1 MLGFVK
7 TRVVKT
13 NGDFAAKGR
22 NFAYTDPS
30 RRLFSDSVLVSENA
44 GGANFVHDDKRMLF
58 FDYGLGKTCLKDL
71 ADSQSVVIL
80 ENGSPKSSTFHNET
94 VILSRRVNTPSGR
107 VSEFAL
113 GDTKFF
119 KPLKR
124 LDRIDGYS
132 LLQRWEGYL
141 VVTSTQQN
149 SLLGY
154 KISDN
159 SVVWKVDELQGQKIF
174 EISVLFRSEHKLYL
188 TINKHLI
195 AEIDVRTGEVIR
207 TWSNEY
213 FHNPG
218 YRLQLSEKDTM
229 IRYGERN
236 CLLFNKTRIG
246 LLYSEGYREINL
258 ETGEV
263 TQENLRQYF
272 RDERVS
278 PFTNTT
284 IYTHKNLILFSSQ
297 YTNVEENRMDFS
309 FGAFDPKTRKVVA
322 RYNFAPGEVGKG
334 IKGPVANDQQ
344 VFILDFNNHLHLFDI
359 V

>member
-13 NGDFAAKGR
+13 NGDFAVGGR
-22 NFAYTDPS
+22 NFANTSQDGKLYINGSHVAD
-30 RRLFSDSVLVSENA
+30 NA
-44 GGANFVHDDKRMLF
+44 GGVSFLKEPESVLYYDLGINKVCYRKLLKESKVQIVENGFPNANTIFGSSIILTEHLQS
-58 FDYGLGKTCLKDL
+58 GNSIIQTHSL
-71 ADSQSVVIL
+71 ADV
-80 ENGSPKSSTFHNET
+80 K
-94 VILSRRVNTPSGR
+94 
-107 VSEFAL
+107 
-113 GDTKFF
+113 DF
-119 KPLKR
+119 KPYRK
-124 LDRIDGYS
+124 LDKIDGSSVLWRFHEYLVLSETKQGTIKCFNLDEDSIVWEVSSISNRSFSETS
-132 LLQRWEGYL
+132 LLFDKEQR
-141 VVTSTQQN
+141 
-149 SLLGY
+149 
-154 KISDN
+154 
-159 SVVWKVDELQGQKIF
+159 
-174 EISVLFRSEHKLYL
+174 LYF
-188 TINKHLI
+188 TINTHLI

-218 YRLQLSEKDTM
+218 YCLRPSEKDTM

-272 RDERVS
+272 RDERLS

-284 IYTHKNLILFSSQ
+284 IYTHKDLILFSSQ
-297 YTNVEENRMDFS
+297 YTNAEENRMDFS
-309 FGAFDPKTRKVVA
+309 FGAFDPKTHKVVA
-322 RYNFAPGEVGKG
+322 RYDFAPGEVGRG